1 MSYAE
6 HRKEQAHSDVNARGV
21 DFGWEEEQCDL
32 LHSGFLER
40 VSGDDT
46 KSVLFLS
53 IWFTAGIYKC
63 KLLDR
68 QNHERCFINVGS
80 LENLFQNVNA
90 MLTSNELEWM
100 PDEGRR

>member
-6 HRKEQAHSDVNARGV
+6 HRKEQAHQDVNAGGA
-21 DFGWEEEQCDL
+21 DHSWEEEQCDL

-40 VSGDDT
+40 VSGDDQ

-53 IWFTAGIYKC
+53 IWFTSGIYKC

-68 QNHERCFINVGS
+68 QNHERCFLNVGS
-80 LENLFQNVNA
+80 LENLFQNLNA
-90 MLTSNELEWM
+90 AIASNELEWL
-100 PDEGRR
+100 PEQGTR

>member
-1 MSYAE
+1 MSYGE
-6 HRKEQAHSDVNARGV
+6 HRKLQTEQEVNAAGT

-40 VSGDDT
+40 CTGDDT

-53 IWFTAGIYKC
+53 VWFTGGIYKC
-63 KLLDR
+63 KLMDR

-80 LENLFQNVNA
+80 LENLFQNLNA
-90 MLTSNELEWM
+90 MLLSNELEWM
-100 PDEGRR
+100 PEDVRR